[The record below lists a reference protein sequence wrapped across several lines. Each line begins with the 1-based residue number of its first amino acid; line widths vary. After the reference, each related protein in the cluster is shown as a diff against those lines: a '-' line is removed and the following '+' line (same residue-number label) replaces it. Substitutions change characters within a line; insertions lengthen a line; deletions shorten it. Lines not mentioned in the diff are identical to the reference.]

1 MDAKDLRNEV
11 LLGHSGSG
19 KTSLGE
25 AALFH
30 TKATTRL
37 GSITDGN
44 TVSDFEPE
52 EVKRGGSVQTTLV
65 SITANDTK
73 INFLDTPGYDDFL
86 GEVISALRVVQR
98 AVIVVSAPTGVDV
111 GTERAWNMCDESHIP
126 RVFVVNK
133 MDRENAYFA
142 KNVAEIQAAFGR
154 QCIPFQVTLG
164 EAHDFNGVVSIIA
177 PRTTFPPMSQRKLQR
192 HGSA

>member
-1 MDAKDLRNEV
+1 MDAKDLRNV
-11 LLGHSGSG
+11 VILGHSGSG

-65 SITANDTK
+65 SITENDTK

-86 GEVISALRVVQR
+86 GEVISGLNVKRGRVLGMSPDNGITQIEAEVPLAEVQR
-98 AVIVVSAPTGVDV
+98 YAQDLRSVSHGRGTYSLEFDHYDQVPPNLEIKVIEEA
-111 GTERAWNMCDESHIP
+111 
-126 RVFVVNK
+126 K
-133 MDRENAYFA
+133 RE
-142 KNVAEIQAAFGR
+142 KLAEAA
-154 QCIPFQVTLG
+154 
-164 EAHDFNGVVSIIA
+164 
-177 PRTTFPPMSQRKLQR
+177 
-192 HGSA
+192 

>member
-1 MDAKDLRNEV
+1 MDAKDLRNV
-11 LLGHSGSG
+11 VILGHSGSE

-65 SITANDTK
+65 SITENDTK

-86 GEVISALRVVQR
+86 GEVISGLNVKRGRILGMSPDNGITQIEAEVQR
-98 AVIVVSAPTGVDV
+98 YDQDLRSVSHGRGTYSLEFDHYDQVPPNLEIKVI
-111 GTERAWNMCDESHIP
+111 EE
-126 RVFVVNK
+126 
-133 MDRENAYFA
+133 A
-142 KNVAEIQAAFGR
+142 KGEKLAEAG
-154 QCIPFQVTLG
+154 
-164 EAHDFNGVVSIIA
+164 
-177 PRTTFPPMSQRKLQR
+177 
-192 HGSA
+192 

>member
-37 GSITDGN
+37 GSITDRN

-86 GEVISALRVVQR
+86 GEVISALRVVEG

-111 GTERAWNMCDESHIP
+111 GTERAWNMCDESRIP

-133 MDRENAYFA
+133 MDRENADFA

-164 EAHDFNGVVSIIA
+164 EAHDFSKRSCNGTGA
-177 PRTTFPPMSQRKLQR
+177 PN
-192 HGSA
+192 